1 VGLLIR
7 ENVNKGKVKIDM
19 KKSGFCLLLI
29 CSALFFSCS
38 LFQKKPLVIYT
49 WEEMFPQDVLD
60 SFKKVTGTD
69 VVLEYF
75 EYNEDMLM
83 ELQRTEGGDYDLV
96 IADDYIIEF
105 AIEQG
110 LVQKLEKAKLPNL
123 KNVNPL
129 YQHQFYDPQDEYT
142 VPYGAGVQTIVYN
155 PDKIDF
161 DIMGFSD
168 LWNPELR
175 GRVGITGNYR
185 VIDGMVL
192 KTMGKSYNETDP
204 SVIEAAGRRL
214 LELAPNIAV
223 IQDTDLDEEL
233 LAGSI
238 DVALMYTDQVTKS
251 LSQNPEF
258 KLVYPSEGIGFGIMA
273 GFIPAK
279 APNADAAH
287 KFLDFILDPW
297 RGADCAEYLAYYC
310 TNSAAQNYIKPE
322 LREYLTMP
330 TEIRNGVEMI
340 KFGNFEIMMNIDQQ
354 AEDAHSRIWEEFNK
368 ALGISLY

>member
-1 VGLLIR
+1 
-7 ENVNKGKVKIDM
+7 M
-19 KKSGFCLLLI
+19 KKSGFFLLLM
-29 CSALFFSCS
+29 CSAFLFSFT
-38 LFQKKPLVIYT
+38 LFKKNPLVIYT
-49 WEEMFPQDVLD
+49 WEEMFPQEVFD

-83 ELQRTEGGDYDLV
+83 ELQRTDGGTHDLV

-105 AIEQG
+105 AVEQG
-110 LVQKLEKAKLPNL
+110 LVRKLDKTKIPNL
-123 KNVNPL
+123 ENVNPL

-142 VPYGAGVQTIVYN
+142 VPYGAGIQTIVYD
-155 PDKIDF
+155 PGKISF
-161 DIMGFSD
+161 DIQGFSD

-204 SVIEAAGRRL
+204 AVIEAAGRRL

-223 IQDTDLDEEL
+223 VHDMDLDEEL
-233 LAGSI
+233 LAGRI

-251 LSQNPEF
+251 LSRNPEL
-258 KLVYPSEGIGFGIMA
+258 KVVYPSEGIGFGVMA
-273 GFIPAK
+273 AFIPSK
-279 APNADAAH
+279 APNAEGAH

-310 TNSAAQNYIKPE
+310 ANSAAEDYIKPE
-322 LREYLTMP
+322 LQEYLIMP
-330 TEIRNGVEMI
+330 TETRNGVKVI
-340 KFGNFEIMMNIDQQ
+340 KFGNFEIMLNIDQE
-354 AEDAHSRIWEEFNK
+354 AEDAHARIWEEFNA
-368 ALGISLY
+368 ALGFSAY